1 MVHHTRRSSILLH
14 INMNC
19 AVKTSNKYIVRL
31 ANQVRYDHCK
41 YVYAAKSTNYN
52 RFDFIHS
59 NLKTTD

>member
-1 MVHHTRRSSILLH
+1 
-14 INMNC
+14 MNC